1 MHRKVKATFLSAFI
15 PALLAM
21 GFSAHAQ
28 SSDEAKRLLVVSLQD
43 RKLALLEDGR
53 AKKVYVVAVGKR
65 STPSPTGTFK
75 IISRV
80 NNPTYSH
87 AGKVVAPGRGNPVG
101 TRWMG
106 LSVKGYG
113 IHGTNVPK
121 SIGQAASHGC
131 IRMAKHDVEELVDLV
146 ETGDEVRIITAADP
160 ETAEIFGSA
169 TGTSAATVVQTAAE
183 EAALTTTN
191 TMPPATAAVPLE
203 Q

>member
-1 MHRKVKATFLSAFI
+1 MHRKVKATFVSAFI

-21 GFSAHAQ
+21 GFSAQAQ
-28 SSDEAKRLLVVSLQD
+28 SSGEAKRSLVVSLQD

-53 AKKVYVVAVGKR
+53 VKKVYVVAVGKR

-113 IHGTNVPK
+113 IHGTNVPS
-121 SIGQAASHGC
+121 SIGKAASHGC
-131 IRMAKHDVEELVDLV
+131 IRMRQEDLEELFDLV
-146 ETGDEVRIITAADP
+146 HVGAVVELRGERPELPAQVLAAN
-160 ETAEIFGSA
+160 S
-169 TGTSAATVVQTAAE
+169 V
-183 EAALTTTN
+183 N
-191 TMPPATAAVPLE
+191 
-203 Q
+203 

>member
-1 MHRKVKATFLSAFI
+1 MHRKIKATFLSAFI
-15 PALLAM
+15 PVLLSM
-21 GFSAHAQ
+21 GFSAQAQ
-28 SSDEAKRLLVVSLQD
+28 SSGEAKRSLVVSLQD

-53 AKKVYVVAVGKR
+53 VKKVYVVAVGKR
-65 STPSPTGTFK
+65 STPSPAGTFK

-87 AGKVVAPGRGNPVG
+87 AGTVIAPGRGNPVG

-131 IRMAKHDVEELVDLV
+131 IRMAKHDVEELFDLV

-183 EAALTTTN
+183 EAAQTTTN
-191 TMPPATAAVPLE
+191 TMPPATAAVPLG

>member
-1 MHRKVKATFLSAFI
+1 MHRNVKATFLSAFI

-21 GFSAHAQ
+21 GFSAQAQ
-28 SSDEAKRLLVVSLQD
+28 SSGEAKRSLVVSLQD

-53 AKKVYVVAVGKR
+53 VKKVYVVAVGKR

-106 LSVKGYG
+106 LSVKGCG

-131 IRMAKHDVEELVDLV
+131 IRMAKHDVEELFDLV
-146 ETGDEVRIITAADP
+146 ETGDEVRIITVADP

-169 TGTSAATVVQTAAE
+169 TETSA
-183 EAALTTTN
+183 TT
-191 TMPPATAAVPLE
+191 TMPPATAAVPLG